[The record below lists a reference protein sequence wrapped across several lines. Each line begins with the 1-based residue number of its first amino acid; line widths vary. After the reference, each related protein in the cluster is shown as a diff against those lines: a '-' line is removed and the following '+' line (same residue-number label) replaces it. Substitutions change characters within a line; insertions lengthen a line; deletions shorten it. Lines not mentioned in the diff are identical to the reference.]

1 MCRVA
6 GTLRTDPVEVKRLH
20 DCLNSVLVHGG
31 YELVQIDD
39 ISGAPLFAPRRIGT
53 GVRGIMKN
61 LIFAAIG
68 PKPEIV
74 LTDAV
79 NNDLRITGNVQGCL
93 MYDRPLAAH
102 GLTWADLTA

>member
-1 MCRVA
+1 
-6 GTLRTDPVEVKRLH
+6 
-20 DCLNSVLVHGG
+20 
-31 YELVQIDD
+31 
-39 ISGAPLFAPRRIGT
+39 
-53 GVRGIMKN
+53 MKN

-74 LTDAV
+74 LIDAV

-102 GLTWADLTA
+102 GLTWADLTAWWADREGIAGVAHRRSPQSLYRRLDRSLDDNGAERRVLRTYAERYVRLSRTCRR